1 MSTSYRA
8 SNGPPGPHPIPL
20 LGSRGNLLLFM
31 RNPIEYML
39 NLSRKYGEVVSLTRR
54 TTEYVFAFSPEYN
67 QQVLSNTSLFH
78 NLDASSSPLRIPKNS
93 ALSRL
98 FAGLTQM
105 NGVRHKHQ
113 RQLMKPAF
121 QKRRI
126 ENYYNA
132 IVGVTDQKLAGWR
145 AGQRRDL
152 FQEMRGLTLS
162 IAVRTLVGLD
172 PNRGGNEMCQLLER
186 WIRLVFSLSTIML
199 PINLPGFSY
208 HRLLAASRSLEAVL
222 QTIIDRKRTGDPDH
236 RDALS
241 VLMHEHD
248 EDNSQLTNDELIG
261 QTNFLFMAGH
271 ATTASALTWTL
282 FLLAQHPHS
291 MFDLLDECNSKLR
304 GVTPTMEQLD
314 ELPLLEAV
322 IKESMR
328 LLPPVLWWSRVSTEP
343 FTLGQYALPAGT
355 RVVHSA
361 YITHRIANCYP
372 QPNKF
377 LPERW
382 LTATPGPYEYLPFS
396 AGPRMC
402 LGSAF
407 AMIEMKLVL
416 VLLLQRFRLD
426 LAPGTRI
433 DVIGPMLSAPKQG
446 MPVLIF
452 QQDGRRIRSKVR
464 GNIQNMV
471 DLN

>member
-1 MSTSYRA
+1 MH
-8 SNGPPGPHPIPL
+8 NPVKHM
-20 LGSRGNLLLFM
+20 GNL
-31 RNPIEYML
+31 Y
-39 NLSRKYGEVVSLTRR
+39 RKYGEIVSLTRR
-54 TTEYVFAFSPEYN
+54 TTEYVFVFSPEYN
-67 QQVLSNTSLFH
+67 QQVLSNTALFF

-105 NGVRHKHQ
+105 NGARHKQQ
-113 RQLMKPAF
+113 RQLMKPAL
-121 QKRRI
+121 QKKRI

-132 IVGVTDQKLAGWR
+132 IVAVTEQKLAGWR
-145 AGQRRDL
+145 VGQQRDF

-172 PNRGGNEMCQLLER
+172 PNRGGDEMCQLLER
-186 WIRLVFSLSTIML
+186 WTSMVFSLWTIML
-199 PINLPGFSY
+199 PFDFPGFSY
-208 HRLLAASRSLEAVL
+208 HRLLALSDSLEGTL
-222 QTIIDRKRTGDPDH
+222 QTIIERKRVDGPDH

-241 VLMHEHD
+241 ALMQVHD
-248 EDNSQLTNDELIG
+248 EDYSRLTNDELIG

-271 ATTASALTWTL
+271 ATTASALTWTM
-282 FLLAQHPHS
+282 FLLAQHPRTMS
-291 MFDLLDECNSKLR
+291 DLLDECESKFR
-304 GVTPTMEQLD
+304 GASPTMEQLD

-328 LLPPVLWWSRVSTEP
+328 LLPPVLWWSRVSTAP
-343 FTLGQYALPAGT
+343 FTLGQYALPGGT

-361 YITHRIANCYP
+361 YITHRIANIYP

-382 LTATPGPYEYLPFS
+382 LTTNPCPYEYLPFS
-396 AGPRMC
+396 AGPRAC
-402 LGSAF
+402 LGSKF

-416 VLLLQRFRLD
+416 SLLLQRFRVA
-426 LAPGTRI
+426 LAPGIRI
-433 DVIGPMLSAPKQG
+433 DVVGPMLSAPKQG
-446 MPVLIF
+446 LPILIV
-452 QQDGRRIRSKVR
+452 QQDGRRTSSKVR
-464 GNIQNMV
+464 GSIHSMV